1 MKLNKTFALAA
12 LVAGSLFAGSALQ
25 AQDSTNA
32 PAGEKHPGGPGGMHR
47 PPSADMIAKD
57 LGLTDDQKAKVKALL
72 EDTQSKMK
80 ALHDDTSVS
89 KEDKKTKFK
98 EIRDGNQAQ
107 MKEILTAEQY
117 DKWQK
122 KMQQHRPPGGPG
134 GDKGGPGGK
143 GGNQGGNPP
152 KQD

>member
-1 MKLNKTFALAA
+1 MKLNKTFALVA
-12 LVAGSLFAGSALQ
+12 LVAGSLFAGTALQ

-57 LGLTDDQKAKVKALL
+57 LGLTDDQKAKVKAVL

-80 ALHDDTSVS
+80 ALREDTSLS
-89 KEDKKTKFK
+89 REDKKAKFK
-98 EIRDGNQAQ
+98 EIREGNQAK
-107 MKEILTAEQY
+107 MKEILTPEQY

-122 KMQQHRPPGGPG
+122 KMQQHRPPGGPS
-134 GDKGGPGGK
+134 GPS
-143 GGNQGGNPP
+143 GNNAL
-152 KQD
+152 KQN